1 MPCENQTSAAQKVKI
16 ALQLEQG
23 GRVIGEYSSEDT
35 LDKIYEKAKEKLEGN
50 IPENSVPVIIYV
62 RQELVGIES
71 FSETSLKKL
80 GLTGGEYESGFTRGF
95 NRALKINEN
104 FSTVESRF
112 KKDLNFQIHLLT
124 YIGFFS
130 ADRFIDLVHE
140 SFLNLDLR

>member
-1 MPCENQTSAAQKVKI
+1 MVEPDYVLISYFDFHLFLGLPNHCKLEVVPCENQTSASQKVKI

-35 LDKIYEKAKEKLEGN
+35 LDKIYEKAKEKMEGN

-80 GLTGGEYESGFTRGF
+80 GLTGG
-95 NRALKINEN
+95 
-104 FSTVESRF
+104 
-112 KKDLNFQIHLLT
+112 
-124 YIGFFS
+124 
-130 ADRFIDLVHE
+130 
-140 SFLNLDLR
+140 

>member
-1 MPCENQTSAAQKVKI
+1 MSLINDYVLNSDFDFHLFLGLPNHCKLEVVPCENQTSAAAQKVKI

-80 GLTGGEYESGFTRGF
+80 GLTGG
-95 NRALKINEN
+95 
-104 FSTVESRF
+104 
-112 KKDLNFQIHLLT
+112 
-124 YIGFFS
+124 
-130 ADRFIDLVHE
+130 
-140 SFLNLDLR
+140 